1 MPIRG
6 SDNRSAVRSGFKASL
21 ARCLWVALALWA
33 SWSAVPAA
41 AQPYRV
47 ATVAW
52 IGWSPLHVAEV
63 KGFWAE
69 QGLDVQVVNYDDPIV
84 ILEAI
89 KAGRIEFAMDMAGS
103 LVGVYQEGEPVVAL
117 AETNWSHGGDQIVV
131 RRGTTL
137 RQQVGRPLGVFL
149 KLPSCLYFLGLH
161 LRERGLRLDQFRIVE
176 INPED
181 LSAQFAAGRL
191 PAIVNYQPW
200 VRRAA
205 ALPSARVAATSADY
219 PGCIPECLWS
229 YRRTL
234 ARVPERDVVGLLAG
248 WIKAARW
255 AAEAA
260 NREEYRAILN
270 LRTFAGHR
278 SLSPARLEAMLANVR
293 IHQPAELWERNRDG
307 GGLHAYLR
315 DLRGFL
321 RENGLLRRDY
331 RPGDILDNRYLLRA
345 LGRTP
350 GEGGGP

>member
-1 MPIRG
+1 
-6 SDNRSAVRSGFKASL
+6 
-21 ARCLWVALALWA
+21 
-33 SWSAVPAA
+33 
-41 AQPYRV
+41 
-47 ATVAW
+47 
-52 IGWSPLHVAEV
+52 
-63 KGFWAE
+63 
-69 QGLDVQVVNYDDPIV
+69 
-84 ILEAI
+84 
-89 KAGRIEFAMDMAGS
+89 MDMAGS

-191 PAIVNYQPW
+191 PAIVNYEPW
-200 VRRAA
+200 VRRAS
-205 ALPSARVAATSADY
+205 ALPSARVVATSADY

-229 YRRTL
+229 YRSTL
-234 ARVPERDVVGLLAG
+234 DRVPDQDVVGLLAG

-255 AAEAA
+255 AAEVA

-270 LRTFAGHR
+270 RRTFVDHR
-278 SLSPARLEAMLANVR
+278 TLSPVRLDGMLANVR

-307 GGLHAYLR
+307 GGLCAYLR
-315 DLRGFL
+315 DLREFL

-331 RPGDILDNRYLLRA
+331 RPEDILDNRYLLRA
-345 LGRTP
+345 LGRASR
-350 GEGGGP
+350 EGGGS